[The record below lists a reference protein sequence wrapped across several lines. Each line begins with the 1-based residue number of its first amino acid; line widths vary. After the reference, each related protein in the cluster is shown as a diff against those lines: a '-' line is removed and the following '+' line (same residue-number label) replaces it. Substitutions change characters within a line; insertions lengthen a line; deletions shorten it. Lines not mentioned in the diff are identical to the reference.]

1 MANCETGCTIRDEH
15 LEACPGECWG
25 CLPVHTDWVVCH
37 LCFERLGKALVRIGE
52 AWNDLHAQVGKSS
65 SYAIRDR
72 VTGTPEIGLVLNE
85 QVMDLMAEVRD
96 WLLFVSR
103 IVMTENDGR
112 LEDSATFDLIKL
124 LQRHIGFLVMHEL
137 AGEFV
142 SDARRLASK
151 VEKTAYPDGS
161 RRVKLREN
169 TCKKETDGV
178 VCGGQLSYLA
188 RDHQGPVTISCKSDR
203 SHTIEAKALV

>member
-1 MANCETGCTIRDEH
+1 MANCETGCTLRGEH
-15 LEACPGECWG
+15 LSECSGDCWG
-25 CLPVHTDWVVCH
+25 CLPVHTDWIVCH
-37 LCFERLGKALVRIGE
+37 LCFERFGKALVRIGE
-52 AWNDLHAQVGKSS
+52 AWNDLHNQVGKSS

-96 WLLFVSR
+96 WLLFISR
-103 IVMTENDGR
+103 IVVS
-112 LEDSATFDLIKL
+112 EDSGVIESSTTFELIKL
-124 LQRHIGFLVMHEL
+124 IQRHIGFLVMHEL

-142 SDARRLASK
+142 ADAKRLASK

-161 RRVKLREN
+161 RRVKLRDN
-169 TCKKETDGV
+169 TCTKETDGV

-188 RDHQGPVTISCKSDR
+188 RDQQGPVTISCKSDK
-203 SHTIEAKALV
+203 SHNIEAQAVI